1 MENNVNMTVRKTV
14 NLLLKISKT
23 HPYFG
28 ELSKE
33 QQYESAIATAQL
45 FKEFAEQGHTDE
57 AMDLPVE
64 HWNQVIE
71 KLETYN
77 G

>member
-1 MENNVNMTVRKTV
+1 MTLRKTV
-14 NLLLKISKT
+14 NLLLRISKT
-23 HPYFG
+23 HPYLG

-33 QQYESAIATAQL
+33 QQCESAISTAQL
-45 FKEFAEQGHTDE
+45 FKKFAEQGHTDE

-71 KLETYN
+71 QLNTKR
-77 G
+77 GV

>member
-1 MENNVNMTVRKTV
+1 MTLRKTV
-14 NLLLKISKT
+14 NLLLRISKT

-45 FKEFAEQGHTDE
+45 FKEFAEQGRTNE
-57 AMDLPVE
+57 AINLPVE
-64 HWNQVIE
+64 HWDQVIE
-71 KLETYN
+71 KLNTQREV
-77 G
+77 

>member
-1 MENNVNMTVRKTV
+1 MTLRKTV
-14 NLLLKISKT
+14 NLLLRISKT
-23 HPYFG
+23 HPYLG

-33 QQYESAIATAQL
+33 QQYESAIAPARL
-45 FKEFAEQGHTDE
+45 FKEFAEQGHTNE

-71 KLETYN
+71 KLNTKREV
-77 G
+77 